1 MSQNKQLDPGYV
13 HNGRYR
19 NRFPREKGCKWTRAG
34 EMSKVQWCLH
44 GVDRD
49 IYVSVH
55 LCVCLLW
62 LPWWGEF
69 YSLYLDL
76 ILCNNGYY

>member
-13 HNGRYR
+13 HSGRYR

-34 EMSKVQWCLH
+34 EMSKVQWCLCR
-44 GVDRD
+44 VDGD
-49 IYVSVH
+49 IYVVCT
-55 LCVCLLW
+55 CVYVYYGCHG
-62 LPWWGEF
+62 GEGF

-76 ILCNNGYY
+76 LLCNNGYY